1 FLKLFDA
8 ASVAECYQRKE
19 SILPQQALALA
30 NSDLTRRQG
39 RLLAR
44 KLASGSDPAKF
55 TAAAFEAVLARSP
68 SATEERGCVAFVK
81 VQRRGCAKM
90 RPGATDAEGKTPAAD
105 PFVRACEGLVHVL
118 LNHHDFVTI
127 R

>member
-1 FLKLFDA
+1 HAAEKQMEFLKLFDA

-44 KLASGSDPAKF
+44 KLASGSDPVNF

-68 SATEERGCVAFVK
+68 SEPERAECVAFLK
-81 VQRRGCAKM
+81 EQTQRYAGLK
-90 RPGATDAEGKTPAAD
+90 PGATDAEGKT
-105 PFVRACEGLVHVL
+105 
-118 LNHHDFVTI
+118 
-127 R
+127 